1 MPRRTS
7 LVTTT
12 ALLAGSLLLAA
23 CGNGDSSTG
32 AGGHDMSSMS
42 GSSTSSGSAP
52 GSGSAPADAGRQGD
66 VMFAQMMIPHHRQA
80 IEMADIALQKP
91 SSSAPVKKLATD
103 IRKAQGPEITT
114 MTGWL
119 QSWGAPTSMPSGHD
133 MSGMMSSAEMDG
145 LKKAEGP
152 AFDRQWLTLMIKHH
166 RGAVQ
171 MAQGVNK
178 TTNNPDVRTMANGI
192 ITSQN
197 AEIRT
202 MEGLLK
208 K

>member
-7 LVTTT
+7 LVATT
-12 ALLAGSLLLAA
+12 ALLAGSVLLAA
-23 CGNGDSSTG
+23 CGSGDSSTG
-32 AGGHDMSSMS
+32 AGGSQSSGHDMSTMD
-42 GSSTSSGSAP
+42 SSS
-52 GSGSAPADAGRQGD
+52 SAPADSGRQGD
-66 VMFAQMMIPHHRQA
+66 VMFAQMMIPHHQQA
-80 IEMADIALQKP
+80 IEMADIALRKP
-91 SSSAPVKKLATD
+91 SSSAQVKKLATD

-119 QSWGAPTSMPSGHD
+119 KSWGAPTSMPSGHD
-133 MSGMMSSAEMDG
+133 MSGMMSPAEMDG

-152 AFDRQWLTLMIKHH
+152 EFDRQWLTMMIKHH

-171 MAQGVNK
+171 MAQDVNK

>member
-1 MPRRTS
+1 
-7 LVTTT
+7 
-12 ALLAGSLLLAA
+12 
-23 CGNGDSSTG
+23 
-32 AGGHDMSSMS
+32 
-42 GSSTSSGSAP
+42 
-52 GSGSAPADAGRQGD
+52 
-66 VMFAQMMIPHHRQA
+66 
-80 IEMADIALQKP
+80 
-91 SSSAPVKKLATD
+91 
-103 IRKAQGPEITT
+103 
-114 MTGWL
+114 
-119 QSWGAPTSMPSGHD
+119 